1 MINKEKALNLLG
13 LAMKAGKL
21 KTGEGATLDAI
32 RSTRAKLVIMAS
44 DASPNTQKIFN
55 DKCESYDVPLFSGFT
70 QEEISRAIGKNRTN
84 CALIDS
90 GFVKSFNQLTE
101 R

>member
-21 KTGEGATLDAI
+21 KTGQGATLDAI

-44 DASPNTQKIFN
+44 DASPNTQKYLMINANPMMYHCFQ
-55 DKCESYDVPLFSGFT
+55 DSHKRKF
-70 QEEISRAIGKNRTN
+70 QEQLERIGQ
-84 CALIDS
+84 I
-90 GFVKSFNQLTE
+90 VH
-101 R
+101 

>member
-21 KTGEGATLDAI
+21 KTGQGATLDAI

-44 DASPNTQKIFN
+44 DASPNTKKIFN